1 MRKSRFSEE
10 QIVAVLEESETGITC
25 NVATASTNSQQC
37 VYRIEQTVLPRT
49 LHDALMDNETI
60 RLKHVLKSHLKAIM
74 EADHLYWSETAH
86 SREDVCEYQKR
97 QARLKELRLEIATL
111 TQEYPMLSEAER

>member
-1 MRKSRFSEE
+1 
-10 QIVAVLEESETGITC
+10 
-25 NVATASTNSQQC
+25 
-37 VYRIEQTVLPRT
+37 
-49 LHDALMDNETI
+49 MDNETI

-97 QARLKELRLEIATL
+97 QARLKEIRLEIMTVDP
-111 TQEYPMLSEAER
+111 EDPMVSEPESREQTVRELGSNKMQGEQV